1 VIEES
6 QRPADFSWYIPMSP
20 AGMPPAHTAS
30 SIAIETV
37 LFSHDLTINGHSNCY
52 IFGNGTFMK
61 SDKFVA
67 GGRRWYL
74 RYYPNGCNSDHRG
87 HVTFLLY
94 HDCGA
99 DEDKVPEVSYNV
111 SLLGPDGNPLPR
123 FSRNYQ
129 VTYDGEPS
137 FGGLINRSELERSAC
152 LRDDAFSVRCEF
164 RVPTV
169 VAKTIQPPTEEPP
182 PNSPTPTHVHADVH
196 ERLIRVFFDDMP
208 TDVVLEVGDETFPAH
223 KRLLAANSPVLAAH
237 FTGPMRETTAPSV
250 RIHDMEPRVFKAV
263 LDFIYKG
270 NLQLPPVDDDDD
282 EVDMTRHLLAAADRF
297 DLERLKS
304 ICAEKLRTHI
314 NRSTVATTLLLA
326 QRHLCHALKDACLDF
341 LAPNLKAVL
350 KSDGFENCFGQLMI
364 EYPSVIVELLAR
376 VFPSPR

>member
-1 VIEES
+1 MLS
-6 QRPADFSWYIPMSP
+6 
-20 AGMPPAHTAS
+20 HTAS

-37 LFSHDLTINGHSNCY
+37 SFSHDLKINGHSKTNCY
-52 IFGNGTFMK
+52 TFGTFMR

-87 HVTFLLY
+87 HLTFLLY
-94 HDCGA
+94 HDRGA
-99 DEDKVPEVSYNV
+99 DEDNVPEVSYNV
-111 SLLGPDGNPLPR
+111 FLLGPDGNPFQGYPR

-129 VTYDGEPS
+129 VTYDSEPS
-137 FGGLINRSELERSAC
+137 FNGLIYRSSLERSAC

-169 VAKTIQPPTEEPP
+169 VTKTVLLPTEEPTPSSP
-182 PNSPTPTHVHADVH
+182 PPTHVPADVH

-208 TDVVLEVGDETFPAH
+208 TDVALEVGDETFPAH
-223 KRLLAANSPVLAAH
+223 KRLLAAQSPVLAAH
-237 FTGPMRETTAPSV
+237 FTGPMRETIAPSV

-263 LDFIYKG
+263 LDLIYKG
-270 NLQLPPVDDDDD
+270 NLQLPLVDDDD
-282 EVDMTRHLLAAADRF
+282 EVNMTRHLLAAADRF

-314 NRSTVATTLLLA
+314 DRSTVATTLLLA

-350 KSDGFENCFGQLMI
+350 KIEGFENCFGQLMI
-364 EYPSVIVELLAR
+364 EYPSVVVELLAR